1 MELVQGMEAAHH
13 SSRRLK
19 GQEQLIKNVIGT
31 PVKPQNSPQSCYRCE
46 KLNHESAEWRF
57 KDSSCNAC
65 GKKGHIAPACHFN
78 PRRKYNSPEKSQKS
92 KKKTYGTHQVHQH
105 SNGNADSEEV
115 RAKGQD
121 TQCNFV
127 ACNLLHA
134 INLFMCH
141 KESHQFSTHAT
152 SRLQ

>member
-31 PVKPQNSPQSCYRCE
+31 PVKPQNSPQSCYRCG

-78 PRRKYNSPEKSQKS
+78 PRRKYNSPENSQNQRKRLTVLIRYINTLMVMLIQKKSELKARI
-92 KKKTYGTHQVHQH
+92 H
-105 SNGNADSEEV
+105 NATLL
-115 RAKGQD
+115 RA
-121 TQCNFV
+121 TC
-127 ACNLLHA
+127 C
-134 INLFMCH
+134 M
-141 KESHQFSTHAT
+141 
-152 SRLQ
+152 R